1 MISAWAFLKSLRD
14 KHIFGCR
21 RKSGG
26 EVGGEREE
34 TPRERECVGGRKG
47 KGGGND
53 SGNTS

>member
-21 RKSGG
+21 KKSGG
-26 EVGGEREE
+26 EVGGGKGRNAERES
-34 TPRERECVGGRKG
+34 VGGRKG

-53 SGNTS
+53 SGNGS